1 MGSTAGSPDPTRLDA
16 RPALVRPVVAIAA
29 TLGLVLA
36 ALTGFWVARLDGPP
50 SSASAGAG
58 FARDMQTH
66 PAQAVEMAFLIRDR
80 SEDADVRRMAFDMIT
95 SQQAQIGSMSA
106 WLTLWG
112 LSPTG
117 DEPPMTW
124 MAGSHSGH
132 GSSADPATP
141 AAMPGMASAADL
153 TRLADADG
161 GAAEELF
168 LELVVAHHHGGV
180 EMAKAVLERTQRS
193 EVRNLAQSMVNAQ
206 SAEIQTMTQMLAARG

>member
-1 MGSTAGSPDPTRLDA
+1 
-16 RPALVRPVVAIAA
+16 
-29 TLGLVLA
+29 
-36 ALTGFWVARLDGPP
+36 
-50 SSASAGAG
+50 
-58 FARDMQTH
+58 
-66 PAQAVEMAFLIRDR
+66 MAFLIRDR

-117 DEPPMTW
+117 DDPPMTW

-141 AAMPGMASAADL
+141 AAMPGMATTADL
-153 TRLADADG
+153 ARLADADG
-161 GAAEELF
+161 VAAEKLF
-168 LELVVAHHHGGV
+168 LELMIAHHNGGV

>member
-1 MGSTAGSPDPTRLDA
+1 MGSAAGSPDPTRLDA

-50 SSASAGAG
+50 SSASAEAG

-66 PAQAVEMAFLIRDR
+66 HAQAVEMAFLIRDR
-80 SEDADVRRMAFDMIT
+80 SEDAD
-95 SQQAQIGSMSA
+95 
-106 WLTLWG
+106 
-112 LSPTG
+112 
-117 DEPPMTW
+117 
-124 MAGSHSGH
+124 
-132 GSSADPATP
+132 
-141 AAMPGMASAADL
+141 L

-161 GAAEELF
+161 VAAEKLF
-168 LELVVAHHHGGV
+168 LELMIAHHNGGV

>member
-50 SSASAGAG
+50 SSASAEAG

-66 PAQAVEMAFLIRDR
+66 HAQAVEMAFLIRDR

-117 DEPPMTW
+117 DDPPMTW

-141 AAMPGMASAADL
+141 AAMPGMTTTADL
-153 TRLADADG
+153 ARLADADG
-161 GAAEELF
+161 VAAEKLF
-168 LELVVAHHHGGV
+168 LELMIAHHNGGV
-180 EMAKAVLERTQRS
+180 EMAKAVLERTQRP